1 MPRQDGDCRGRKF
14 FSGSGQGLLVV
25 EAERGNE
32 LDGGGR
38 RAGGLGNLGKG
49 GNNEILN
56 GWVSTSVIC
65 RSERWITS
73 ESVGVIS
80 GIVSKTTLLPPLPPS
95 LSPLSITTSSLTPI
109 RHESMPGVLQTVIL
123 RRGKGG

>member
-32 LDGGGR
+32 LDGGR
-38 RAGGLGNLGKG
+38 RAGGLGNLGTG
-49 GNNEILN
+49 GDNEILN
-56 GWVSTSVIC
+56 GWVSTSVSC
-65 RSERWITS
+65 RSEQWITS

-80 GIVSKTTLLPPLPPS
+80 GIVNKTTLPS
-95 LSPLSITTSSLTPI
+95 PLSPLSITTSSLTPI